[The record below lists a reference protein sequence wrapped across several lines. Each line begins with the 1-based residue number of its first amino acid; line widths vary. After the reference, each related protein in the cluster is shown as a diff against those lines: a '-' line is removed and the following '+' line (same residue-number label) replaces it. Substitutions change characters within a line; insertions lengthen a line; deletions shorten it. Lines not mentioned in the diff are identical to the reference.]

1 MKILALQLVVFAVM
15 CAVSWYPGNKL
26 VWFIWTKLAARAL
39 SSQGGKPSKLSRPI
53 GRLER
58 VLYIF
63 GVMSGHYELITGWL
77 VMKAF
82 FGWIKSENTAD
93 VQEGVVDDG
102 TSAVLDRFNSFLI
115 GNLLSLLIGLACG
128 VGGNFVVRL
137 IESCV
142 SGPVL

>member
-15 CAVSWYPGNKL
+15 CAVSWYPGNRL
-26 VWFIWTKLAARAL
+26 VWFTWTKLAARA
-39 SSQGGKPSKLSRPI
+39 QFPGGKPSKLSGPI
-53 GRLER
+53 GGLER

-63 GVMSGHYELITGWL
+63 GVMSGQYQLITGWL

-82 FGWIKSENTAD
+82 FGWIKSESAAD
-93 VQEGVVDDG
+93 VQGGSVDDG
-102 TSAVLDRFNSFLI
+102 TSAALDRFNSFLI

-137 IESCV
+137 IGSCV